1 MRYVWCVTEH
11 GYYVVEPDEI
21 AALDAAEGGDATMRV
36 LVRILHRRQA
46 IERRLFG

>member
-21 AALDAAEGGDATMRV
+21 AALDAAVGGIATTNV
-36 LVRILHRRQA
+36 LMRILARRQA
-46 IERRLFG
+46 IEGRLFG